1 MAEDPKAE
9 EEQKPKEEAATN
21 AQKKRDALNKA
32 HRAVEEAKK
41 GTPEQQAV
49 ASAELLKAQN
59 LPD

>member
-32 HRAVEEAKK
+32 HRSVE
-41 GTPEQQAV
+41 
-49 ASAELLKAQN
+49 
-59 LPD
+59 